1 VNRRMYSML
10 LAVGL
15 CANAQ
20 DKKLEFDVASVR
32 VVTAPPV
39 GTGRG
44 RQCSLG
50 PAACLAQLKALPPG
64 YGGPGSSDAGRMT
77 FRHVSMETLL
87 LTAFAMQPYQI
98 SAPDS
103 IQEWLDKNGSPRYDI
118 EATVPSGAT
127 RKDAEEMLKNLLVER
142 FGLVYHMQKRDFDAY
157 RLTVAKGGPKLQAAA
172 SVDGPQRT
180 LPPGTR
186 QPLDEQGFPV
196 YQPGYPNLGGGGR
209 LGVIHFAA
217 RTATAEDLLIMLAGQ
232 LRVNVLQLEDK
243 TGLTGKYDFKFE
255 YADPRHS
262 GPAVTEGDTPID
274 SIGDPAPDLFTALE
288 KQLGLKLEKIK
299 VPTEMVVIDHLN
311 EQPTDN

>member
-1 VNRRMYSML
+1 MYSML

-15 CANAQ
+15 CASAQ

-32 VVTAPPV
+32 VATAPPV
-39 GTGRG
+39 GTGRV

-50 PAACLAQLKALPPG
+50 PAACLEQMKALPPG
-64 YGGPGSSDAGRMT
+64 FGGPGSSDPGRMI

-87 LTAFAMQPYQI
+87 LAAFAMQPYQI
-98 SAPDS
+98 SATDS
-103 IQEWLDKNGSPRYDI
+103 IQEWWNKNGSPLYEI
-118 EATVPSGAT
+118 EATAPSGAT

-142 FGLVYHMQKRDFDAY
+142 FGLVYHLQKRDFDGY
-157 RLTVAKGGPKLQAAA
+157 RLTVAKGGPKLTPAAPA
-172 SVDGPQRT
+172 DGPQRA

-186 QPLDEQGFPV
+186 QPLDDQGFPI
-196 YQPGYPNLGGGGR
+196 YQPGYPKLGGGGR

-217 RTATAEDLLIMLAGQ
+217 RTATVKDLLIMLAGD
-232 LRVNVLQLEDK
+232 LGVNALQLEDK

-262 GPAVTEGDTPID
+262 GPTVAAGDAPVD

-299 VPTEMVVIDHLN
+299 MPTDVVLIDHLN
-311 EQPTDN
+311 QQPTDN